1 MADISRADFR
11 RRLTPDKPQMIQ
23 WCPDALTARLCEQLG
38 YDGGYL
44 GGGGLGY
51 SMAISEAL
59 LTVSEVAATTW
70 QIRRRSLLPLIV
82 DGNVGFGD
90 PVHVTRMV
98 WELENAGAYGIEL
111 EDQVAP
117 KRASHHRHVEHLIT
131 LDEMAAKIRCAV
143 EARRDPDLLLI
154 ARTGAVQNESFDRAI
169 ERLAA
174 YLEAGADVVMLLPG
188 DEEQLAS
195 APARL
200 NGPVATLTSFD
211 LHTPKEWRELG
222 YSVLIDPVTGQT
234 AAFAALCEAYKLQ
247 REGMPSGRK
256 ASETFAIYESFQD
269 LAGFEELYEI
279 ERRTTEPGT

>member
-1 MADISRADFR
+1 
-11 RRLTPDKPQMIQ
+11 
-23 WCPDALTARLCEQLG
+23 
-38 YDGGYL
+38 
-44 GGGGLGY
+44 
-51 SMAISEAL
+51 
-59 LTVSEVAATTW
+59 
-70 QIRRRSLLPLIV
+70 
-82 DGNVGFGD
+82 VGFGD

-174 YLEAGADVVMLLPG
+174 YREAGADVVMLLPG

-200 NGPVATLTSFD
+200 TGPVATLTSFD
-211 LHTPKEWRELG
+211 LHSPKEWRELG
-222 YSVLIDPVTGQT
+222 YSILIDPVTGQT